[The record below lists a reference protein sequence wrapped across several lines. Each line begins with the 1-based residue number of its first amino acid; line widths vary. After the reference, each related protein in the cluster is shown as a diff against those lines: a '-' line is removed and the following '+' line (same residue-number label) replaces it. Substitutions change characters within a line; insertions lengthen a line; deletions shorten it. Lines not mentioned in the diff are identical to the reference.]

1 MTLIDLPLWFIRGFG
16 VLFGLLWG
24 SFLNVVIYRVPR
36 GQSVVSPGSRCPKCE
51 KPIRAWQNF
60 PVLSWVLLRGR
71 SACCGEKISPRY
83 PMIELIGG
91 VLSLAVIE
99 LLIMP
104 LPHPTTGLDR
114 AGIIYIAHFSL
125 ALFLVATAFVDLEH
139 MTILPDKANAVA
151 ALLGVVTCTLR
162 DLSILETIGGGLLGV
177 GIGYLINTVYKAVRG
192 RSGFASGDSVLLG
205 ILGAWFGWQGAL
217 FGLFAGALQGV
228 FILIV
233 MRVAGGSV
241 KEPEE
246 VTKEREKIL
255 AEIQAL
261 PEEEREEAMAE
272 WRADDELADGPGEGM
287 QAALAFGPFIALAG
301 LELLLFREELRTWFL
316 LWIEG

>member
-60 PVLSWVLLRGR
+60 PVLSWLLLRGR

-99 LLIMP
+99 LSIMP
-104 LPHPTTGLDR
+104 LPHPTTTLAR
-114 AGIIYIAHFSL
+114 AGAIYVSHFSL

-151 ALLGVVTCTLR
+151 ALIGVVSCGLR
-162 DLSILETIGGGLLGV
+162 DLSLLETIGGGLLGV
-177 GIGYLINTVYKAVRG
+177 GIGYVINAVYKAVRG
-192 RSGFASGDSVLLG
+192 RAGFASGDSVLLG
-205 ILGAWFGWQGAL
+205 VLGAWFGWQGAL

-228 FILIV
+228 FILMV
-233 MRVAGGSV
+233 MRVAGGTV
-241 KEPEE
+241 QEPEE
-246 VTKEREKIL
+246 VKKERERIL

-301 LELLLFREELRTWFL
+301 IELLLFREELRTWFL
-316 LWIEG
+316 IWMEG